1 MIRSRLASILRI
13 VVRWSIVALALV
25 VPALLFNGD
34 SPAVAQPQHKF
45 KIFISLSF
53 SGDAW
58 LNEAANAIKALAAT
72 PPYDKMVDIKE
83 VISGMDPQKQ
93 ISDYE
98 SMIASGADAI
108 ISMPV
113 STTALN
119 RTIKRGCDKGVVFFM
134 FELTSLEPC
143 TYNVSTLT
151 SGFGENSAQ
160 ALVNMIHGRGTV
172 FMVRLIPGFIAD
184 VRHYNGAMSVFKKY
198 PKIKTIEFYGNATDE
213 TVQVETSKML
223 ATHPNVDAIWSTA
236 GESGVIKALLA
247 TGRSKLVPVTGES
260 SNGFRLAL
268 ANPDY
273 QKRGLQGVSSGGT
286 PATAGY
292 AFKLMMELLTKQ
304 RTNIPHYVEYPLPWV
319 PADKVKVCSGDHFA
333 NGCNAFPKSRVADS
347 FFDEIFSP
355 QILPELSIHA
365 VLTGQPTPG
374 ARIRKLTNPIV
385 AAPPEPGITCDRCT
399 PPPYLY
405 HLTKVRPTA
414 SP

>member
-1 MIRSRLASILRI
+1 MIRLPLRSLLPTVARWFA
-13 VVRWSIVALALV
+13 VVVGVLGLALLSQSDR
-25 VPALLFNGD
+25 PAM
-34 SPAVAQPQHKF
+34 AQTPHKF
-45 KIFISLSF
+45 KIFLSLSF

-58 LNEAANAIKALAAT
+58 LSEAANIVKALAAT
-72 PPYDKMVDIKE
+72 PPYDKQVEIHE

-119 RTIKRGCDKGVVFFM
+119 RTIRKGCDKGVVFFM

-151 SGFGENSAQ
+151 SGFGENAAQ
-160 ALVNMIHGRGTV
+160 VIVNELHGKGTV

-198 PKIKTIEFYGNATDE
+198 PNIKTIEYYGNATDE
-213 TVQVETSKML
+213 TVQVETSKQL
-223 ATHPNVDAIWSTA
+223 AAHPNVDGIWSTA
-236 GESGVIKALLA
+236 GESGVIKALVA
-247 TGRSKLVPVTGES
+247 SGRQKLVPVTGEA

-268 ANPDY
+268 ANPEY
-273 QKRGLQGVSSGGT
+273 RKRGLRGVSSGGT

-319 PADKVKVCSGDHFA
+319 PADKVKLCTGDRFA
-333 NGCNAFPKSRVADS
+333 NGCNAFPKNKVADS
-347 FFDEIFSP
+347 FFDEVFNP
-355 QILPELSIHA
+355 AILPELSLRA
-365 VLTGQPTPG
+365 AREGKPTPG
-374 ARIRKLTNPIV
+374 ARIQKLTNPIV
-385 AAPPEPGITCDRCT
+385 AAPPEPGITCDKCT
-399 PPPYLY
+399 PPPTLY
-405 HLTKVRPTA
+405 HLTKVKPTV
-414 SP
+414 